1 MKNKTIEF
9 VLIILMIIFFRF
21 INIYCALCLFI
32 CLTIKCNDFNL
43 LRMEKILFKLKIS
56 NQININLDD
65 KLNIIS
71 DNKLNFKN
79 KVLYLKGKAKTQI
92 EKTFYND
99 LSNCINKRQI
109 EILIDWY
116 CNKMKIN
123 SAEIY
128 YQAFLITS
136 ISFIIYLYFNFYISQ
151 LFQIILMLCC
161 IVLLTY
167 EISKL
172 INIYSDNAKG
182 FYKFFII
189 FYRKLSYLPP
199 LIAYNETLK
208 KSNNKI
214 FQKLFDDINNK
225 EISFLN
231 LDKEKQEI
239 CYTLYKVCYTNSL
252 YNQKKLHELYELS
265 LKKDNQ
271 GQMLFYKYIFYLLYI
286 LLLGALLI

>member
-43 LRMEKILFKLKIS
+43 LRMEKILFKFKIS

-79 KVLYLKGKAKTQI
+79 KALYLKGKAKTQI
-92 EKTFYND
+92 EKNFYND
-99 LSNCINKRQI
+99 LSNCNNKKQI

-116 CNKMKIN
+116 CNKIKIN
-123 SAEIY
+123 NTEIY

-136 ISFIIYLYFNFYISQ
+136 ISFIFYLYFNFYISQ

-161 IVLLTY
+161 IVLLAY

-172 INIYSDNAKG
+172 INIYSDNAKS

-208 KSNNKI
+208 KSKNKI

-225 EISFLN
+225 GISFLN

-239 CYTLYKVCYTNSL
+239 CFTLYKVCYTNSL
-252 YNQKKLHELYELS
+252 YDQKKLHELYKLS

-271 GQMLFYKYIFYLLYI
+271 GQKLLYKYIFYLLYI
-286 LLLGALLI
+286 LLLGAILI